1 MRSLRTRR
9 ASARAECQLTR
20 IMPRLARGES
30 WQSSGGLPGTS
41 AYDEEWYDR
50 YAWFHLFDEW
60 GGPVNIP
67 CIVCGEESKL
77 PCAVPYV
84 GGKVLFG
91 ACSEEHADQ
100 HFDDLMPR
108 VERARQDLLDIA
120 EDEPQA
126 VVSALRIWPPETPE
140 EAIRWAQELFSDPY
154 RPPAVLDVETTGLDR
169 TIDEIIEIGAVDGT
183 GRTLIDSK
191 IKSMK
196 PISAGAAAKHHIS
209 ASDLLSAPTLVE
221 YWPQISE
228 ALTGRT
234 IICYNIEFD
243 IDTML
248 ITNAARSGL
257 RWFPAA
263 SACAMNAY

>member
-1 MRSLRTRR
+1 MTGMLGSTYLTNGVAQSTSLASSAARSPNCHALCHMWAGRCCL
-9 ASARAECQLTR
+9 ARAVRNMLTNISTTSCR
-20 IMPRLARGES
+20 VLNAPAKISLTS
-30 WQSSGGLPGTS
+30 QKTNLKLSSRRSEYGHLKRQKRRFGGRKNSSL
-41 AYDEEWYDR
+41 
-50 YAWFHLFDEW
+50 
-60 GGPVNIP
+60 N
-67 CIVCGEESKL
+67 
-77 PCAVPYV
+77 
-84 GGKVLFG
+84 
-91 ACSEEHADQ
+91 
-100 HFDDLMPR
+100 
-108 VERARQDLLDIA
+108 
-120 EDEPQA
+120 
-126 VVSALRIWPPETPE
+126 
-140 EAIRWAQELFSDPY
+140 PY